1 MPNEEENVFMLVYN
15 DVFKDRIDKNLKSV
29 QETANL
35 HPDQPSAGGSIDF
48 SKDLLAADRMIV
60 DSDPKYDHAIK
71 ALETAGI
78 NIYIVYGEI
87 SKKLRSYILKR
98 MRQTDHEFLYLDLDK
113 DGWLTFELL
122 PKKLDDESEYQR
134 LTRVYVALVDKGI
147 DNIKL
152 SHRYMNINIQQY
164 DYDITIALNNEQ
176 LYLDI
181 EDCSADS
188 VPINDQKAAKWL
200 MTIITAVAPFLDE

>member
-1 MPNEEENVFMLVYN
+1 MPSKEENVFMLVYN
-15 DVFKDRIDKNLKSV
+15 DVFKNQIDKNLKSV

-48 SKDLLAADRMIV
+48 SKDLLVADRMIV

-78 NIYIVYGEI
+78 NTYVVYAEI

-98 MRQTDHEFLYLDLDK
+98 MRQIDHEFLYLDLDK

-122 PKKLDDESEYQR
+122 PKKLDNESEYQR

-152 SHRYMNINIQQY
+152 SRRYMNINIQKY

-181 EDCSADS
+181 EDCSSDS
-188 VPINDQKAAKWL
+188 VPINDQKTANWL
-200 MTIITAVAPFLDE
+200 MTLISTVAPFLGE

>member
-1 MPNEEENVFMLVYN
+1 MSSKEENVFMLVYD
-15 DVFKDRIDKNLKSV
+15 DVFKDQIDKSLKSV

-48 SKDLLAADRMIV
+48 SKDLLTADRMVV

-78 NIYIVYGEI
+78 NASMVYSEI
-87 SKKLRSYILKR
+87 SKKICSYILKR

-152 SHRYMNINIQQY
+152 SRRYMNINIQKY
-164 DYDITIALNNEQ
+164 DYDITIALNNGQ

-181 EDCSADS
+181 EDCSSDS
-188 VPINDQKAAKWL
+188 VPINDQKTAKWL
-200 MTIITAVAPFLDE
+200 MTVITAVAPFLGE